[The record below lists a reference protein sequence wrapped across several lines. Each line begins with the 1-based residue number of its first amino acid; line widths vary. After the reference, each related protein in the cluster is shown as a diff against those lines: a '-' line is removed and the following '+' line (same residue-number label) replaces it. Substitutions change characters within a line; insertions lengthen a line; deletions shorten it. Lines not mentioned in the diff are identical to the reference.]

1 MPEVSVVI
9 PTYNSARYLTEA
21 VDSVLAQTFRN
32 IEVIVIDD
40 GSTDDTELVM
50 RRYAAPVKY
59 IRQENTG
66 VSGAR
71 NTGIRESSGRYIAFI
86 DADDVWHP
94 QKLERQM
101 AVLWRARSERRAC
114 YCAFTV
120 TDPNLVPSEI
130 SRSSR
135 TGPLLDD
142 LLLSGNV
149 VGTPS
154 TVICER
160 SLFEEVGCFDPALSQ
175 CADWELWVRLSLRTD
190 FCYLDE
196 PLVYYRL
203 HDSNM
208 SASAKLLERDSLR
221 VLGKAFSMSELPAA
235 LLARRRSAFARN
247 YMVIAGTY
255 LHSRKYV
262 NSARCAA
269 RAVLLDFH
277 QLTYLMAFPLRV
289 TARMRKLTETP

>member
-1 MPEVSVVI
+1 MPEVSVII
-9 PTYNSARYLTEA
+9 PTYNSARYITEA
-21 VDSVLAQTFRN
+21 VDSVLAQTFRDF
-32 IEVIVIDD
+32 EVIVIDD
-40 GSTDDTELVM
+40 GSTDETELVM
-50 RRYAAPVKY
+50 RQYGVPVKY

-71 NTGIRESSGRYIAFI
+71 NTGIKESSGRYVAFV

-101 AVLWRARSERRAC
+101 AALNGSMDHRAC

-120 TDPNLVPSEI
+120 TDPSLVPLEI
-130 SRSSR
+130 SRSIR
-135 TGPLLDD
+135 TGPLLED

-160 SLFEEVGCFDPALSQ
+160 SLFEEAGCFDSALSQ

-190 FCYLDE
+190 FFYLDE
-196 PLVYYRL
+196 PLVFYRL
-203 HDSNM
+203 HGSNM
-208 SASAKLLERDSLR
+208 SGSAPLLERDSLL
-221 VLGKAFSMSELPAA
+221 VLNKAFSLSELPGP

-247 YMVIAGTY
+247 YLVVAGTY
-255 LHSRKYV
+255 FHARKYV
-262 NSARCAA
+262 DFARCAA
-269 RAVLLDFH
+269 RAVILDFH
-277 QLTYLMAFPLRV
+277 QLTYLMAFPSR
-289 TARMRKLTETP
+289 AARRMRS